1 MPEKIHALSVAKVTV
16 AFHGIESRSPSKNN
30 RFSKMEA
37 LAKARQLRLSERTG
51 NPLVEYLK
59 KREEMNNI
67 TKLEVTNFKDLS
79 KEKETK

>member
-1 MPEKIHALSVAKVTV
+1 
-16 AFHGIESRSPSKNN
+16 
-30 RFSKMEA
+30 MEA